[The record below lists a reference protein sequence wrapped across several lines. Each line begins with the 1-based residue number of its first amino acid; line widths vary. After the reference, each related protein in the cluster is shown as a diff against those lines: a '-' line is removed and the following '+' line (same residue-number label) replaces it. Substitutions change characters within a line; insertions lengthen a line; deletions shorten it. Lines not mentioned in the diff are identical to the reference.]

1 MNRLDHR
8 QRLTHGDSLLNATN
22 TGSALHGAAE
32 AAWGERNAQQS
43 ALGAAASTPEASK
56 QALHELQVHQIELE
70 MQNEELRRRQI
81 ELDAASK
88 RYFDLYDLA
97 PVGYFTLNEAGTILQ
112 TNLTASSMLGTPRS
126 ALVKQPFSRFVFHD
140 DMDIYYQVVNSLRKT
155 GTARTID
162 LRMRQQ
168 EGTQFW
174 AQLDTHVVP
183 AVDGTS
189 ALRLAMSDISA
200 RKQVEQS
207 LVESRLALEALTRR
221 QLEMHEA
228 ERRMI
233 ARELHDEVGGV
244 LTAVKLNL
252 QTLRRTHDDV
262 QREAVLVDG
271 LVLVEAA
278 IQSVRSLSLDLRPSM
293 LDDLGLI
300 PALKWYCQRQAQRAG
315 VVIALSLDAIDLK
328 DAMHLESA
336 CYRIVQ
342 ESLTNSLRHAQA
354 QRIAVALRRDDGHFL
369 LEISDDGVGF
379 DATAIRT
386 RGLAGESG
394 GLLGMAE
401 RVGLLGGRFGV
412 ETEPGGGTRVWAEF
426 AVPDGGF
433 V

>member
-1 MNRLDHR
+1 MR
-8 QRLTHGDSLLNATN
+8 
-22 TGSALHGAAE
+22 SAGLVG
-32 AAWGERNAQQS
+32 
-43 ALGAAASTPEASK
+43 ASK
-56 QALHELQVHQIELE
+56 NTVSIEC
-70 MQNEELRRRQI
+70 
-81 ELDAASK
+81 
-88 RYFDLYDLA
+88 
-97 PVGYFTLNEAGTILQ
+97 
-112 TNLTASSMLGTPRS
+112 PRS
-126 ALVKQPFSRFVFHD
+126 ALLRQPFSRFVVHD
-140 DMDIYYQVVNSLRKT
+140 DMNIFYHVINSLRKT
-155 GTARTID
+155 GTARTVD
-162 LRMRQQ
+162 LRLRQQ
-168 EGTQFW
+168 DGTQFW
-174 AQLDTHVVP
+174 VQLVAHVVSD
-183 AVDGTS
+183 ADGTS

-207 LVESRLALEALTRR
+207 LAESRLALEALTRR

-252 QTLRRTHDDV
+252 QTLRRTHDDA

-271 LVLVEAA
+271 LVLVDAA

-328 DAMHLESA
+328 AATQLETA

-342 ESLTNSLRHAQA
+342 ESLTNALRHAQA
-354 QRIAVALRRDDGHFL
+354 QSIAVALRRDDGHFV

-379 DATAIRT
+379 DTTAVRA
-386 RGLAGESG
+386 RGLAGKNG

-401 RVGLLGGRFGV
+401 RVGLLGGCFGI